1 MDQMN
6 SGRLSEAIALQI
18 AELILSGEMK
28 NGTKLRQEELA
39 GMLQVSRIPV
49 REALQLLE
57 TQGLAKRLATRHIV
71 TAELTDEHI
80 RQMYAMIA
88 DIEYSAVESIG
99 EETHTDGGNENVEH
113 SKQSDGAGGRQQ
125 LSLVDGPVLGG
136 NMAWHRIIIGK
147 TQNLYIQ
154 TLLTNA
160 VTYYVA
166 YAEKVLQ
173 EQRGNVDAMREAF
186 AGERSDAERKEMLM
200 QHYQALAGAVIAERR
215 KHDDLT

>member
-1 MDQMN
+1 MDQTN
-6 SGRLSEAIALQI
+6 NGRLSEAIALQI

-71 TAELTDEHI
+71 TAELTDAYI

-99 EETHTDGGNENVEH
+99 AETGADEDDAH
-113 SKQSDGAGGRQQ
+113 SKKMDSVDAAGKKLQ
-125 LSLVDGPVLGG
+125 LGLIDGPVLGG

-154 TLLTNA
+154 TLLMNA
-160 VTYYVA
+160 VTYYVS

-173 EQRGNVDAMREAF
+173 EQCGKDESMREAF
-186 AGERSDAERKEMLM
+186 AGERSDTERKELLKE
-200 QHYQALAGAVIAERR
+200 HYRALADAVITERR

>member
-6 SGRLSEAIALQI
+6 NGRLSEAIALQI

-28 NGTKLRQEELA
+28 NGTKLRQEDLA

-99 EETHTDGGNENVEH
+99 EDATNETVEH
-113 SKQSDGAGGRQQ
+113 SKKSDGADAGNRQQ
-125 LSLVDGPVLGG
+125 LSLSDGAVFGG
-136 NMAWHRIIIGK
+136 NMACHRIIIGK

-173 EQRGNVDAMREAF
+173 EQQKNADAMREAF
-186 AGERSDAERKEMLM
+186 AGERSDEERKELLTR
-200 QHYQALAGAVIAERR
+200 HYQALADAVIAERR

>member
-6 SGRLSEAIALQI
+6 NGRLSEAIALQI

-88 DIEYSAVESIG
+88 DIEYCAVESIG
-99 EETHTDGGNENVEH
+99 A
-113 SKQSDGAGGRQQ
+113 DGANGANE
-125 LSLVDGPVLGG
+125 DMVLGG

-173 EQRGNVDAMREAF
+173 GQQKNAVAMREAF
-186 AGERSDAERKEMLM
+186 AGERSDEERKEMLT
-200 QHYQALAGAVIAERR
+200 QHYQALADAVIAERR